1 MSYSYIKTVFP
12 KFENTTVIDSTKI
25 FNSPTT
31 TVTPLKVIGMNTE
44 TSTNSEI
51 NGSHKDIFYLTQED
65 LPTSQKDNLHYYNIP
80 DDKNMIIENFT
91 SQPIKDNLHYYNIP
105 VDKNMMNIENFT
117 SQPARDNLHYYNIPV
132 DKNMMN
138 IENFT
143 PPVTETPHVVESK
156 SNCDKMNDHIK
167 DCAVCKEM
175 LYKNFNM
182 ENKPDFNQEI
192 FELISYCIFAVFV
205 LFLLDKI
212 SHRK

>member
-117 SQPARDNLHYYNIPV
+117 
-132 DKNMMN
+132 
-138 IENFT
+138 